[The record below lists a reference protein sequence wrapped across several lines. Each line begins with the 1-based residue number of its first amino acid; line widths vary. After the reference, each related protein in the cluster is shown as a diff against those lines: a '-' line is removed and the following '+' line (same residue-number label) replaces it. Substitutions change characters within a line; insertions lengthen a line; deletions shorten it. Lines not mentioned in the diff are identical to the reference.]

1 MPTSDGSPFS
11 AVPYASFT
19 NFTPVLPAFYYDVYS
34 SEQRIKAICMEIDKL
49 QNYADY
55 LSGKISDLNIVSP
68 DELAE
73 ATQKLED
80 EIAELKAGIA
90 NLAIGVL
97 QWDVQHGDY
106 RSTSE
111 AQRDMFNDL
120 AVHAIT
126 VSRLN
131 SLDMTVKDLAD
142 CGLNVR
148 DLAVMSDL
156 LVEKFGTPEE
166 FEAAQ
171 FSGDGSILS
180 AYKLIASH
188 AQSAATAAQASATA
202 AATDASHAQSA
213 ATAAQAN
220 AETAVDTANAAQ
232 AYVQDALVHLTQ
244 AEYDAL
250 TTKVDTTVYLVG

>member
-1 MPTSDGSPFS
+1 MAASDGSPFS

-55 LSGKISDLNIVSP
+55 LAGKISDLNIVSP
-68 DELAE
+68 DELSE
-73 ATQKLED
+73 AVQKLED
-80 EIAELKAGIA
+80 QISELKAEIA
-90 NLAIGVL
+90 NLAMGVL

-126 VSRLN
+126 VKTLN

-148 DLAVMSDL
+148 GLAVMSYW
-156 LVEKFGTPEE
+156 LVEKFDMPDG
-166 FEAAQ
+166 FESAAEV
-171 FSGDGSILS
+171 SGDSSILS
-180 AYKLIASH
+180 AYKL
-188 AQSAATAAQASATA
+188 
-202 AATDASHAQSA
+202 
-213 ATAAQAN
+213 
-220 AETAVDTANAAQ
+220 NAAR
-232 AYVQDALVHLTQ
+232 
-244 AEYDAL
+244 
-250 TTKVDTTVYLVG
+250 VDRNGVVFIPEEFRS